1 MELLNGLG
9 EPITPVFNN
18 QLIHLKAASGA
29 KPGWMRPRL
38 TESQLA
44 RLSGSPEPDVLEV
57 VKSSPEPPQKTEE
70 KQPEKAEQPR
80 DLPQAELKAE
90 VVVKDVVE
98 TKPKAAP
105 QPAAREESDGQEP
118 EPPLVEQP
126 IACLLYTSPSP
137 RDLSTS
143 RMPSSA

>member
-1 MELLNGLG
+1 MVDHQEALWLKGSNGSGSHDIQMELLNGLG

-18 QLIHLKAASGA
+18 QLIHLKAATGA

-57 VKSSPEPPQKTEE
+57 VESSPEPPQT
-70 KQPEKAEQPR
+70 
-80 DLPQAELKAE
+80 
-90 VVVKDVVE
+90 VSY
-98 TKPKAAP
+98 T
-105 QPAAREESDGQEP
+105 
-118 EPPLVEQP
+118 
-126 IACLLYTSPSP
+126 TSPSP
-137 RDLSTS
+137 RDRTRS